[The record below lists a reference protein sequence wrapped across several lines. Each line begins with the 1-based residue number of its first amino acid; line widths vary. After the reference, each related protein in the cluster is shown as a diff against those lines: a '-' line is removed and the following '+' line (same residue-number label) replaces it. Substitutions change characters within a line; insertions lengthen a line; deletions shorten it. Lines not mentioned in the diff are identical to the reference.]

1 MCSTGLFLPGLLV
14 SASLLGISL
23 FPSSWSSGVVS
34 SVLMLGR
41 CASVLLYSALVFCA
55 RAAFLS
61 LLDEVWILTSS

>member
-1 MCSTGLFLPGLLV
+1 MRSTGLFLPGLRV

-23 FPSSWSSGVVS
+23 FPLLPSGVVS

-41 CASVLLYSALVFCA
+41 CASVLLYSALVICA